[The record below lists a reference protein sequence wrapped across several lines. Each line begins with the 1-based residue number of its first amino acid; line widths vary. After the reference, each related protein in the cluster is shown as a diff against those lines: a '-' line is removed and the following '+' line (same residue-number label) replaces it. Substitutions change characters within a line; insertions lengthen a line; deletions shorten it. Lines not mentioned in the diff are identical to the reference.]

1 MWLFQVRLW
10 LRRRCR
16 KISVILRPKYL
27 FKIPVEAECISP
39 DQFIGKSLN
48 EISELQL
55 WEGNKQ
61 RNLSDLFDIEG
72 NVDGTEPPEK
82 FTIQLLGDVSR
93 VRRIGTGM
101 TKGEVLIHRDSGT
114 HLGEEM
120 KGGKI
125 TVGGNAD
132 SWTGAMMKNGLIE
145 IKGDAG
151 DYVGSAY
158 RGSIK
163 GMKGGAIIIHGNVGS
178 ELGLFMA
185 KGLIKVDGNAGS
197 FVGMHM
203 KDGTIYVK
211 GNSAGRAGAQ
221 MTGGKIVVG
230 GNIPSVLPTFSI
242 ESIKSK
248 VKVDTE
254 EAKGPFYLFVGD
266 RTEEGDG
273 KLYISQV
280 NNQHLKFYEQFL

>member
-1 MWLFQVRLW
+1 M
-10 LRRRCR
+10 
-16 KISVILRPKYL
+16 RPKHL
-27 FKIPVEAECISP
+27 FKVPVEAECISP
-39 DQFIGKSLN
+39 NQFSGKPLKEIG
-48 EISELQL
+48 ELKL

-61 RNLSDLFDIEG
+61 RNLGELFDIEG
-72 NVDGTEPPEK
+72 DVSGTEQPEK
-82 FTIQLLGDVSR
+82 LTIQLLGDVSR

-101 TKGEVLIHRDSGT
+101 LAGEITVNGDSGT

-145 IKGDAG
+145 IKGNAG

-158 RGSIK
+158 RGSVK
-163 GMKGGAIIIHGNVGS
+163 GMRGGTIIIHGNVGS
-178 ELGLFMA
+178 ELGLFMK

-203 KDGTIYVK
+203 KDGTILVK

-221 MTGGKIVVG
+221 MTGGRIVIC

-242 ESIKSK
+242 DSIKPK
-248 VKVDTE
+248 VKVDDE
-254 EAKGPFYLFVGD
+254 ETKGPFYLFAGD
-266 RTEEGDG
+266 RTEEGNG
-273 KLYISQV
+273 KLYVSQTS
-280 NNQHLKFYEQFL
+280 NPHLKFYEQYL